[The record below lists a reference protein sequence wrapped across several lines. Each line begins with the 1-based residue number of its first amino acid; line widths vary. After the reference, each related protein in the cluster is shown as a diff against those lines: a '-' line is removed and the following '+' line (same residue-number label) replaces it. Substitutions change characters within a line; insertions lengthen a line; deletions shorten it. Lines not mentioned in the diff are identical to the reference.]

1 VSAINLETFFVSV
14 VVSLFS
20 HQFAVF
26 MHIMISYS
34 MPKFDKPYTGK
45 IVTQSN

>member
-1 VSAINLETFFVSV
+1 VSAIKLETFFCLFVSV
-14 VVSLFS
+14 VVSMFS

-34 MPKFDKPYTGK
+34 LPKFEKVVYG
-45 IVTQSN
+45 

>member
-1 VSAINLETFFVSV
+1 VSAIKLETFFFLFVSV
-14 VVSLFS
+14 VVSMFS

-34 MPKFDKPYTGK
+34 LPKFEKVVYG
-45 IVTQSN
+45 